1 MKDELLTGLIDQ
13 VRKLTQAVESLSGP
27 GYALNDLSAADC
39 FVWVP
44 ESRFLQP
51 VATPNR
57 IDIGLIRGVD
67 RVRDILFDNTR
78 RFAEGFPANNVL
90 LWGARGMGKS
100 SLVKSTHAA
109 LQELIPKTGPALKLV
124 EIHREDIESL
134 PVLMALLRDMEDRFI
149 LFCDDLSFDVGESS
163 YKALKSVLEGSLELP
178 PENVRVYATSNRRHL
193 MPEFMSDNLKSTMQ
207 DGELHPAEAIE
218 EQVSL
223 ADRFGL
229 QLSFYPFSQDV
240 YLQAVDALFP
250 EVPDREALH
259 RHAIRFATGKGNAG
273 KPAVMRAVRE
283 RGFEPADDNEADA
296 LALLLWAIETRGG
309 AR

>member
-1 MKDELLTGLIDQ
+1 MPVTSTVASSVDWTTTPAAVWRRHRSGLRAIRRLDPVQWEALTGIDRQ
-13 VRKLTQAVESLSGP
+13 QQALARNTE
-27 GYALNDLSAADC
+27 
-39 FVWVP
+39 
-44 ESRFLQP
+44 RFLAGQP
-51 VATPNR
+51 S
-57 IDIGLIRGVD
+57 
-67 RVRDILFDNTR
+67 
-78 RFAEGFPANNVL
+78 NNAL
-90 LWGARGMGKS
+90 LWGSRGTGKS
-100 SLVKSTHAA
+100 SLIK
-109 LQELIPKTGPALKLV
+109 
-124 EIHREDIESL
+124 
-134 PVLMALLRDMEDRFI
+134 ALLNRYSDRGLRMIEVDKDDLVNLPEIVDDICDLSFRFVI
-149 LFCDDLSFDVGESS
+149 FCDDLSFDVGESS

-259 RHAIRFATGKGNAG
+259 RHAIRFATGKGVRNGRTANQFFRQFAG
-273 KPAVMRAVRE
+273 HSFAQ
-283 RGFEPADDNEADA
+283 D
-296 LALLLWAIETRGG
+296 
-309 AR
+309 